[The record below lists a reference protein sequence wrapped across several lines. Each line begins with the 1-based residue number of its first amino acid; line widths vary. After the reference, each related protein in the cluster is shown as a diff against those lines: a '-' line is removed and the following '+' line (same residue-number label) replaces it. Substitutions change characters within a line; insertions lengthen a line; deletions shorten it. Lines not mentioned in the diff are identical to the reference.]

1 MRGPFR
7 CDPTPVRRV
16 AGAPGGIRADAG
28 AQLAPVGDEVLVALL
43 RAVNVGGRTV
53 RSADLKAAAT
63 ELGHTRVATYAA
75 SGNAVLVP
83 APDAD
88 PATIGQRLSRA
99 LGRQAGIAVPVVTR
113 SAGQWDRLVADVPC
127 PEPAADDPSRL
138 TVVVWDGT
146 PDPDSVAGFDP
157 ERYGEE
163 EVTWH
168 GDETYVF
175 YPHGIGR
182 SRLTL
187 DVLIRAAGLVGTARN
202 WRTVLAL
209 QALADERRARRD

>member
-1 MRGPFR
+1 MCGRF
-7 CDPTPVRRV
+7 PVRSHDGPASRR
-16 AGAPGGIRADAG
+16 APGGIGGGAG
-28 AQLAPVGDEVLVALL
+28 AQLGPVGDEVLVALL

-63 ELGHTRVATYAA
+63 ELGHTQVATYAA

-88 PATIGQRLSRA
+88 PATIGPRLSRA
-99 LGRQAGIAVPVVTR
+99 LGRRAGIAVPVITR
-113 SAGQWDRLVADVPC
+113 TAGQWDHLVADVPC
-127 PEPAADDPSRL
+127 PEHAADDPSRL

-146 PDPDSVAGFDP
+146 PDPDSVAAFDP

-163 EVTWH
+163 EVVWH
-168 GDETYVF
+168 GDETYVY

-187 DVLIRAAGLVGTARN
+187 DVLSREAGRVGTARN

-209 QALADERRARRD
+209 QALADERRARRG